1 MIQPITSVQFN
12 KQYNK
17 NLAFKSQYIPHEV
30 HITPEMREA
39 MEKTLE
45 GKDKV
50 LIEKF
55 SDKVK
60 PAMDK
65 VKNAFKKFQDEVSEG
80 LLVRDDS
87 GEIIGH
93 YTSTGDILYF
103 TGEEQLNSA
112 IDVETMRGID
122 ELMPKTIDEFGEGV
136 MDNAIDG
143 AGDALEKIAD
153 VIDNIL

>member
-1 MIQPITSVQFN
+1 
-12 KQYNK
+12 
-17 NLAFKSQYIPHEV
+17 
-30 HITPEMREA
+30 

-65 VKNAFKKFQDEVSEG
+65 VKNAFKKIQDEVSEG
-80 LLVRDDS
+80 LLVRDNN

-103 TGEEQLNSA
+103 TGEEQLSSA
-112 IDVETMRGID
+112 VDVETIRGID